1 MMDFSHITVLLHE
14 TCDAIKVRPG
24 GVYVD
29 CTLGGGGHSSLIAS
43 RMGESGR
50 LIAIDCDPEAIEA
63 AKARLSPFGD
73 RIIYVNDNFSNIAS
87 ILQTLAPDGI
97 DGAVIDLG
105 VSSYQ
110 LDNPD
115 RGFSYHTTDSPLD
128 MRMSGQGRS
137 AADIVNTYSQ
147 AELKRII
154 ATYGEERYADRIAR
168 QIVKRRETV
177 PFTTTGQLAEAVKS
191 AIPGGHYEDKHP
203 ARRTFQAIRMEVN
216 NELDIIPPTLKSLI
230 AGLKPGGILA
240 VISFH
245 SLEDR
250 AVKETFANETDG
262 CTCPRDFPVCVC
274 GFTPT
279 VRHLTRKP
287 IAAGEAELKENSRA
301 RSAKL
306 RVVQKLPPAASDEDF
321 DTEINGNDRKRGE

>member
-1 MMDFSHITVLLHE
+1 MTVLLHE
-14 TCDAIKVRPG
+14 TVDALDVRPG

-43 RMGESGR
+43 RMGEAGR
-50 LIAIDCDPEAIEA
+50 LIAIDCDHEAIAA
-63 AKARLSPFGD
+63 AKERLSPFGD
-73 RIIYVNDNFSNIAS
+73 RVTYVHDNFSNIAS
-87 ILQTLAPDGI
+87 ILDTYAPDGI

-105 VSSYQ
+105 VSSHQ
-110 LDNPD
+110 LDTPE
-115 RGFSYHTTDSPLD
+115 RGFSYHVSDAPLD
-128 MRMSGQGRS
+128 MRMSGEGRS

-154 ATYGEERYADRIAR
+154 TAYGEERFADRIAR
-168 QIVKRRETV
+168 EIVRRREST
-177 PFTTTGQLAEAVKS
+177 PFTTTGQLADAVKS

-216 NELDIIPPTLKSLI
+216 NELAIIPPTLRTLI
-230 AGLKPGGILA
+230 GALRQSGILA

-250 AVKETFANETDG
+250 AVKETFSAEIEG

-274 GFTPT
+274 GFKPR
-279 VRHLTRKP
+279 VKLLSRKP
-287 IAAGEAELKENSRA
+287 IVSGQEELKLNNRA

-306 RVVQKLPPAASDEDF
+306 RVAQKL
-321 DTEINGNDRKRGE
+321 